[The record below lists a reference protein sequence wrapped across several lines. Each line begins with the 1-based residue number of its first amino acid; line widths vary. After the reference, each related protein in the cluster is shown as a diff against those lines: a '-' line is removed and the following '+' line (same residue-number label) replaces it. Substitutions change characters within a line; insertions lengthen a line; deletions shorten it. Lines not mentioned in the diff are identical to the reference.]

1 MNTRQ
6 HAASGLRLALLILF
20 ILLQLSAL
28 AGVLLFFQ
36 KKFTWFYAACEVL
49 SFLAALYILQEDE
62 NPSYKIPWI
71 LVTLLLP
78 LLGGPAYLLY
88 GRVHP
93 SRAERRREA
102 ALIEQ
107 LDKASTHLPE
117 TACDV
122 PPEMER
128 QVDYLRRVAEA
139 PVYANTQV
147 EYFPEGDAFFAA
159 LLRELL
165 TAERFIFLEYY
176 IIHPGKLWDSV
187 LEILKEKAR
196 QGVDVRVAFDAVG
209 CIETLPPGFPA
220 QMELAGIA
228 CCAFN
233 RFNSLLSARF
243 NNRDHRKICVID
255 GRVGFTGGINLADEY
270 ANLITRFGHWKDT
283 AVLLRGEAV
292 WSLTTAFLTMWGLM
306 RDVHEDFRLY
316 LPPSD
321 CPPAPGLVQPFA
333 DTPRDQE
340 PVGLTAYCNMLA
352 AARRY
357 VWITTPYLVP
367 DHVLVTALTTAAK
380 SGVDVRIVTPGVP
393 DKKLVYRLT
402 RSYYP
407 VLLRA
412 GVRIFEYTPGFLHAK
427 QFLSDDRCAIVGTIN
442 LDYRSLCHHYE
453 CAAWMCDVPA
463 LADIRADFE
472 QLFPQC
478 REITPE
484 LSRRQS
490 RGHRLL
496 VAVLSIFSPML

>member
-1 MNTRQ
+1 MKNRNTRQ
-6 HAASGLRLALLILF
+6 RAASGLRLALLVLL
-20 ILLQLSAL
+20 ILLQLCAL

-71 LVTLLLP
+71 LVTVLLP

-102 ALIEQ
+102 ALIER
-107 LDKASTHLPE
+107 LDKAAAHLPE
-117 TACDV
+117 RACGV

-139 PVYANTQV
+139 PVYADTQV
-147 EYFPEGDAFFAA
+147 EYFPEGDAFFTA
-159 LLRELL
+159 LVRELMR
-165 TAERFIFLEYY
+165 AERFIFLEYY
-176 IIHPGKLWDSV
+176 IITPGKLWNSV

-220 QMELAGIA
+220 KMELAGIA
-228 CCAFN
+228 CCVFN

-270 ANLITRFGHWKDT
+270 ANFITRFGHWKDT

-292 WSLTTAFLTMWGLM
+292 W
-306 RDVHEDFRLY
+306 
-316 LPPSD
+316 
-321 CPPAPGLVQPFA
+321 
-333 DTPRDQE
+333 
-340 PVGLTAYCNMLA
+340 
-352 AARRY
+352 
-357 VWITTPYLVP
+357 ITTPYLIP
-367 DHVLVTALTTAAK
+367 DHVLVTALVTAAK

-393 DKKLVYRLT
+393 DKKLVYQLT

-412 GVRIFEYTPGFLHAK
+412 GVRVYEYTPGFLHAK

-453 CAAWMCDVPA
+453 CGVWMCDVPA
-463 LADIRADFE
+463 IRDIRADFE

-490 RGHRLL
+490 RGRRLL
-496 VAVLSIFSPML
+496 VAVLRIFSPML